1 MPKFYVKN
9 DEGLWNIYSTIIDD
23 YVLPDFMDISMIIT
37 YAIGEEVINKLSDL
51 ESLETDR
58 PRLNVMSYEEA
69 EQRRAEIRGI
79 EEIEEE

>member
-1 MPKFYVKN
+1 MPRFYVKN
-9 DEGLWNIYSTIIDD
+9 DKGLWNIYSTIIDD

-69 EQRRAEIRGI
+69 EQRRADMRG
-79 EEIEEE
+79 EE

>member
-1 MPKFYVKN
+1 MPRFYVKN
-9 DEGLWNIYSTIIDD
+9 DKGLWNIYSTIIDD

-58 PRLNVMSYEEA
+58 PRLNVMTFEEA
-69 EQRRAEIRGI
+69 EQRRADMRG
-79 EEIEEE
+79 EE